1 MKMMLRTAVFT
12 PVMIWTLVVTTF
24 VIGWFP
30 QEGST
35 MLAPATTSGAISD
48 PGRAEDLQSIQRV
61 LENKLVQQ
69 RLEDLGL
76 TPEEVNAKLDRLSD
90 AQLHQM
96 ASQMDALMPGG
107 VLGLIIALLVIA
119 ILVVIFIYL
128 LDHRI
133 EIKKDQ

>member
-1 MKMMLRTAVFT
+1 MNMLLRTTVFT

-24 VIGWFP
+24 VLGWFP
-30 QEGST
+30 PEGRA
-35 MLAPATTSGAISD
+35 MLAPATSATVSD
-48 PGRAEDLQSIQRV
+48 PSRAEDLQSIQRV

-76 TPEEVNAKLDRLSD
+76 TPEEVNAKLSGLSD

-96 ASQMDALMPGG
+96 ASQLDALMPGG
-107 VLGLIIALLVIA
+107 ELGLIIALLVIA

-133 EIKKDQ
+133 EVKKNQ

>member
-1 MKMMLRTAVFT
+1 MKMLLRTTVFT

-24 VIGWFP
+24 VLGWFP
-30 QEGST
+30 PEGRA
-35 MLAPATTSGAISD
+35 MLAPAISASVSD

-76 TPEEVNAKLDRLSD
+76 TPEEVNAKLSGLSD

-96 ASQMDALMPGG
+96 ASQLDALMPGG
-107 VLGLIIALLVIA
+107 ELGLIIALLVIA

-133 EIKKDQ
+133 EVKKNQ

>member
-1 MKMMLRTAVFT
+1 MKMLLRTTVFT

-24 VIGWFP
+24 VLGWFP
-30 QEGST
+30 PEGRA
-35 MLAPATTSGAISD
+35 MLAPATSASVSD

-76 TPEEVNAKLDRLSD
+76 TPEEVNAKLSGLSD

-96 ASQMDALMPGG
+96 AAQLDALMPGG
-107 VLGLIIALLVIA
+107 ELGLIIALLVIA

-128 LDHRI
+128 LDRRI
-133 EIKKDQ
+133 EIKKNS

>member
-12 PVMIWTLVVTTF
+12 PVMIWTLVITTF

-30 QEGST
+30 PEGSA

-69 RLEDLGL
+69 RLADLGL
-76 TPEEVNAKLDRLSD
+76 TPEEINAKLSGLSD

-96 ASQMDALMPGG
+96 AAQIDALMPGG
-107 VLGLIIALLVIA
+107 ELGLIIALLVIA

-128 LDHRI
+128 LDRRI
-133 EIKKDQ
+133 EIKKN

>member
-1 MKMMLRTAVFT
+1 MKMLLRTTVFT

-30 QEGST
+30 PEGSA
-35 MLAPATTSGAISD
+35 MLAPATSATVSD
-48 PGRAEDLQSIQRV
+48 PGRAEDLQSVQRV

-76 TPEEVNAKLDRLSD
+76 TPEEVTAKLDRLSD

-96 ASQMDALMPGG
+96 ASQLDALMPGG
-107 VLGLIIALLVIA
+107 ELGIIIALLVIA
-119 ILVVIFIYL
+119 ILVVVFIYL
-128 LDHRI
+128 LNHRI
-133 EIKKDQ
+133 EIKKNE

>member
-12 PVMIWTLVVTTF
+12 PVMIWTLVVTTC

-30 QEGST
+30 PEGSA
-35 MLAPATTSGAISD
+35 MLAPATSATVSD
-48 PGRAEDLQSIQRV
+48 PGRAEDLQSVQRV

-96 ASQMDALMPGG
+96 AAQIDALMPGG
-107 VLGLIIALLVIA
+107 ELGLIIALLVIA

-133 EIKKDQ
+133 EIKKNE